1 MGNYNCKDCLEKNAS
16 SINEMLINTEL
27 FRNESDQDI
36 TRNTRS
42 DRLKILRSTNTN
54 QNNEIINV
62 EKNINKLR
70 KEERDNNIL
79 LKNELNKI
87 KDIDIEVQKINN
99 SNEVNKLI
107 EKQRKKILEQKKI
120 IDEYKTKESLY
131 EKQKEEMEQTQKMIR
146 QQQSLLDKQEQE
158 IENKRT
164 HIVSRK
170 QLKISSPKIKNFP
183 TEMSDKKKIK
193 KEKEKEREKSFTK
206 NNYNIPKIKKF
217 ERTQVIK
224 PHFINSKE
232 ITKQNIKKE
241 TLDSENQIEENDNYE
256 KIEVYDDEDQSRN
269 FHHQSQ
275 KFKIETYEPIEP
287 GSKND
292 NDMNSNYNELNNIIL
307 EPRDSSRLN
316 TRKDTTPRTKK
327 KEASLKSPRDSGKNG
342 ININFRGTFEN
353 KENKENKKE
362 RKKSE
367 KVEQIFYGNL
377 EPRDSKRKDNIE
389 FNFNSTNANKN
400 NNNNINDYLIQKNN
414 DNNNNDNNNENINE
428 VLIQSEEQNINIFGD
443 NNNNNIDNINNNSI
457 DNNNIYFSKEYNIN
471 LQQES
476 PKFNYGYNED
486 INSSI
491 KSSEK
496 INTEMERYRNAE
508 TYGPYLNE
516 VENINVGFSAPII
529 FQKDLNYDNGN
540 NNYNL
545 MENNNLIYS
554 EEKIGTNFFG
564 N

>member
-42 DRLKILRSTNTN
+42 DRLKIMKSTNSN
-54 QNNEIINV
+54 QNNEKINV

-87 KDIDIEVQKINN
+87 KDIDIEVQKSNN

-217 ERTQVIK
+217 ERTQMIK

-307 EPRDSSRLN
+307 EPRYSSKLN
-316 TRKDTTPRTKK
+316 TRKDMTPRTKK
-327 KEASLKSPRDSGKNG
+327 KRSE
-342 ININFRGTFEN
+342 
-353 KENKENKKE
+353 
-362 RKKSE
+362 SE
-367 KVEQIFYGNL
+367 K
-377 EPRDSKRKDNIE
+377 SKR
-389 FNFNSTNANKN
+389 
-400 NNNNINDYLIQKNN
+400 
-414 DNNNNDNNNENINE
+414 
-428 VLIQSEEQNINIFGD
+428 
-443 NNNNNIDNINNNSI
+443 
-457 DNNNIYFSKEYNIN
+457 
-471 LQQES
+471 
-476 PKFNYGYNED
+476 
-486 INSSI
+486 
-491 KSSEK
+491 
-496 INTEMERYRNAE
+496 
-508 TYGPYLNE
+508 
-516 VENINVGFSAPII
+516 
-529 FQKDLNYDNGN
+529 
-540 NNYNL
+540 
-545 MENNNLIYS
+545 
-554 EEKIGTNFFG
+554 
-564 N
+564 

>member
-16 SINEMLINTEL
+16 SINEMLINTNL

-42 DRLKILRSTNTN
+42 DRLKILKSNR
-54 QNNEIINV
+54 QDNEIINV
-62 EKNINKLR
+62 EKDEKNLSLNILR

-87 KDIDIEVQKINN
+87 KDINIEVQKNNN
-99 SNEVNKLI
+99 SDEVNKLI

-131 EKQKEEMEQTQKMIR
+131 EKQKEEMEQTQKIIR
-146 QQQSLLDKQEQE
+146 EQQSLLDKQEQE

-164 HIVSRK
+164 HIVTRK
-170 QLKISSPKIKNFP
+170 QLKTSSPKIKNAQ
-183 TEMSDKKKIK
+183 TEISNKKRIK
-193 KEKEKEREKSFTK
+193 KEKEKNLNK
-206 NNYNIPKIKKF
+206 NNYNNIPKINKF
-217 ERTQVIK
+217 GKTQVIK
-224 PHFINSKE
+224 PHFISNKD
-232 ITKQNIKKE
+232 IIKQNIKKE

-256 KIEVYDDEDQSRN
+256 KIEVNEDEEEQGKN
-269 FHHQSQ
+269 FHPQSQ

-287 GSKND
+287 GNKND
-292 NDMNSNYNELNNIIL
+292 NEINSNYNEFSNINL
-307 EPRDSSRLN
+307 EPGDSSGRGSS
-316 TRKDTTPRTKK
+316 TKIK
-327 KEASLKSPRDSGKNG
+327 IKEVGPRDSGKNG

-353 KENKENKKE
+353 QENKKE
-362 RKKSE
+362 KKKSE
-367 KVEQIFYGNL
+367 KVNQLFYTHL

-389 FNFNSTNANKN
+389 FNFNSTKVNNKANDNKN
-400 NNNNINDYLIQKNN
+400 NYFIQNNINNN
-414 DNNNNDNNNENINE
+414 DTINE
-428 VLIQSEEQNINIFGD
+428 VLIQSPDNYDNKEQNINIP
-443 NNNNNIDNINNNSI
+443 
-457 DNNNIYFSKEYNIN
+457 
-471 LQQES
+471 QES

-491 KSSEK
+491 KSEEK
-496 INTEMERYRNAE
+496 MNTEMEKYGKSE

-529 FQKDLNYDNGN
+529 FQKDLNGNNLNYDNVN
-540 NNYNL
+540 NNYDL

-554 EEKIGTNFFG
+554 EDKIGTNFFG

>member
-54 QNNEIINV
+54 QNNEKINV

-120 IDEYKTKESLY
+120 IDEYKTKESLF

-193 KEKEKEREKSFTK
+193 KEKESEKIFTK

-307 EPRDSSRLN
+307 EPRDSSKLN

-389 FNFNSTNANKN
+389 FNFNSTNVNKN
-400 NNNNINDYLIQKNN
+400 NNNNINEYLMQKNN
-414 DNNNNDNNNENINE
+414 DNNNNENINE
-428 VLIQSEEQNINIFGD
+428 VLIQSEEQNINTFGD

>member
-1 MGNYNCKDCLEKNAS
+1 MGNYNCKDCLGKNAS

-27 FRNESDQDI
+27 FTKESDQDI

-42 DRLKILRSTNTN
+42 DRLKILKSANKD
-54 QNNEIINV
+54 NEIINV
-62 EKNINKLR
+62 EKKQEKNINTLR

-87 KDIDIEVQKINN
+87 KDIDIEVQNSNN

-146 QQQSLLDKQEQE
+146 QQQSLLDKQEKE

-164 HIVSRK
+164 HIISRK

-183 TEMSDKKKIK
+183 TEMSDKKRIIK
-193 KEKEKEREKSFTK
+193 KEKERE
-206 NNYNIPKIKKF
+206 IKKF

-224 PHFINSKE
+224 PHFINNKE
-232 ITKQNIKKE
+232 IIKQNIKKE

-256 KIEVYDDEDQSRN
+256 KIEVYEDEEDQSRN
-269 FHHQSQ
+269 FHQQSQ

-292 NDMNSNYNELNNIIL
+292 NDINSNYNELNNIIL
-307 EPRDSSRLN
+307 EPRDSSKLN
-316 TRKDTTPRTKK
+316 SRKDTSPKIKK
-327 KEASLKSPRDSGKNG
+327 KEGSPRGPRDSGKNG

-353 KENKENKKE
+353 QENKKE

-367 KVEQIFYGNL
+367 KVEQIFYSNL

-389 FNFNSTNANKN
+389 FNFNSTNVNKN
-400 NNNNINDYLIQKNN
+400 TNSDINDYLIQEN
-414 DNNNNDNNNENINE
+414 NNNENINE

-443 NNNNNIDNINNNSI
+443 NNNNIDDNNSI

-476 PKFNYGYNED
+476 PKFNYGY
-486 INSSI
+486 
-491 KSSEK
+491 K
-496 INTEMERYRNAE
+496 
-508 TYGPYLNE
+508 L
-516 VENINVGFSAPII
+516 PII
-529 FQKDLNYDNGN
+529 
-540 NNYNL
+540 
-545 MENNNLIYS
+545 
-554 EEKIGTNFFG
+554 
-564 N
+564 

>member
-16 SINEMLINTEL
+16 SINEMLINTNL

-42 DRLKILRSTNTN
+42 DRLKILKSNRPD
-54 QNNEIINV
+54 NEIINV
-62 EKNINKLR
+62 EKDEKNLSLNILR

-87 KDIDIEVQKINN
+87 KDINIEVQKNNN
-99 SNEVNKLI
+99 SDEVNKLI

-131 EKQKEEMEQTQKMIR
+131 EKQKEEMEQTQKIIR
-146 QQQSLLDKQEQE
+146 EQQSLLDKQEQE

-164 HIVSRK
+164 HIVTRK
-170 QLKISSPKIKNFP
+170 QLKTSSPKIKNAQ
-183 TEMSDKKKIK
+183 TEISNKKRIK
-193 KEKEKEREKSFTK
+193 KEKEKNLNK
-206 NNYNIPKIKKF
+206 NNHYNIPKINKF
-217 ERTQVIK
+217 GKTQVIK
-224 PHFINSKE
+224 PHFISRKD
-232 ITKQNIKKE
+232 IIKQNIKKE

-256 KIEVYDDEDQSRN
+256 KIEVNEDEEEQGKN
-269 FHHQSQ
+269 FHPQSQ

-287 GSKND
+287 GNKND
-292 NDMNSNYNELNNIIL
+292 NEINSNYNEFSNINL
-307 EPRDSSRLN
+307 EPGDSSGRGSS
-316 TRKDTTPRTKK
+316 TIIKI
-327 KEASLKSPRDSGKNG
+327 KEVGPRDSGKNG

-353 KENKENKKE
+353 QESKKE
-362 RKKSE
+362 KKKSE
-367 KVEQIFYGNL
+367 KVDQLFYSHL

-389 FNFNSTNANKN
+389 FNFNSNKANDNKN
-400 NNNNINDYLIQKNN
+400 NYFIQNNINNN
-414 DNNNNDNNNENINE
+414 DSINE
-428 VLIQSEEQNINIFGD
+428 VLIQSPDNYDNKEQNINIFD
-443 NNNNNIDNINNNSI
+443 NNNNNFIDNNGIDNNNSI
-457 DNNNIYFSKEYNIN
+457 DNNIYFSKEYNIN
-471 LQQES
+471 IPQES

-491 KSSEK
+491 KSEEK
-496 INTEMERYRNAE
+496 MNSEMEKYGKSE

-529 FQKDLNYDNGN
+529 FQKDLNGNNLNYENIN
-540 NNYNL
+540 NNYDL

-554 EEKIGTNFFG
+554 EDKIGTNFFG